1 MVLMQSNYSVLKKND
16 FAIDFSLKGTDDKIH
31 SLNEIK
37 GSNFTLIVFMCN
49 HCPYVIP
56 KLDELNKLNEKITVI
71 GINPNDSEKY
81 PADSFENMKKLP
93 VNFIYLRDKTQEI
106 AKAYGAVCTPDP
118 FLFDKDLKLIYHGR
132 IDDIEKALS
141 SDIKEVPSQGC
152 SIKWK

>member
-1 MVLMQSNYSVLKKND
+1 MQSNYSVMKKGFVAPD
-16 FAIDFSLKGTDDKIH
+16 FTLKGIDDKEH
-31 SLNEIK
+31 NLNSLK

-56 KLDELNKLNEKITVI
+56 RLDELNKLNEIEGLNVI
-71 GINPNDSEKY
+71 GINSNDSEKY
-81 PADSFENMKKLP
+81 PDDSFENMKKMP
-93 VNFIYLRDKTQEI
+93 VNFAYLRDKSQDI
-106 AKAYGAVCTPDP
+106 AKSYGAVCTPDP

-141 SDIKEVPSQGC
+141 SSIEEIPSQGC